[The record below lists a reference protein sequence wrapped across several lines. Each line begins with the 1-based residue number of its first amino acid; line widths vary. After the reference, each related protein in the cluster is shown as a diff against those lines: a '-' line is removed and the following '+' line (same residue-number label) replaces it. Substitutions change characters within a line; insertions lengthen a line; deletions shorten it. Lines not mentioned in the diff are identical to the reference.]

1 MGHNHKTTRGQDKR
15 LGEVITQI
23 NFYLEGLSK
32 TVSIKPQGNNGGKR
46 KQVQFENVISFYRV
60 YEMFMKDCFHFNG
73 IFIRDFKG

>member
-32 TVSIKPQGNNGGKR
+32 TVSIKQQWREKKAGA
-46 KQVQFENVISFYRV
+46 I
-60 YEMFMKDCFHFNG
+60 
-73 IFIRDFKG
+73 